1 MSDEPKND
9 ETPEEEAAEAAA
21 PEEITPAEAAP
32 EETAPEEVKAEAEE
46 ATEAAAEPE
55 KEAAALEEPAEE
67 EATPAEA
74 ADASAAS
81 EEAAPEEEP
90 AEEEPAEEEPAEEE
104 PAEEEPAEEEAAPAE
119 AADAS
124 AASEEAAPEE
134 EPAEEEAAPANAA
147 DASAASEEAAPAEE
161 AAEPEKSDKVRK
173 AEEILRQ
180 NAPRSRDEDLENA
193 FEKVVHINRCAKVV
207 KGGRR
212 FSFSALVV
220 SGDREGKVGFG
231 FGKAQEV
238 AECIKKASE
247 ASKREMV
254 KVDITENTIP
264 HRVVGEHG
272 GGRVLLRPASP
283 GTGLIAGGGVRAV
296 VEAAGIKDVLAKSLG
311 SKNPANVIKA
321 TLNALEQL
329 RSKEEI
335 YSLRGKKLAEKKSI

>member
-55 KEAAALEEPAEE
+55 KEAAAPEEPAEE

-90 AEEEPAEEEPAEEE
+90 
-104 PAEEEPAEEEAAPAE
+104 
-119 AADAS
+119 
-124 AASEEAAPEE
+124 
-134 EPAEEEAAPANAA
+134 
-147 DASAASEEAAPAEE
+147 
-161 AAEPEKSDKVRK
+161 AEPEKSDKVRK

-238 AECIKKASE
+238 

>member
-1 MSDEPKND
+1 MPPTHHANNGEHGREPQRGEVLEETQRQEHDSGEEHNDEPLLGEERVGRHAHGD
-9 ETPEEEAAEAAA
+9 EG
-21 PEEITPAEAAP
+21 
-32 EETAPEEVKAEAEE
+32 
-46 ATEAAAEPE
+46 
-55 KEAAALEEPAEE
+55 
-67 EATPAEA
+67 
-74 ADASAAS
+74 
-81 EEAAPEEEP
+81 
-90 AEEEPAEEEPAEEE
+90 
-104 PAEEEPAEEEAAPAE
+104 
-119 AADAS
+119 
-124 AASEEAAPEE
+124 
-134 EPAEEEAAPANAA
+134 N
-147 DASAASEEAAPAEE
+147 
-161 AAEPEKSDKVRK
+161 
-173 AEEILRQ
+173 
-180 NAPRSRDEDLENA
+180 
-193 FEKVVHINRCAKVV
+193 
-207 KGGRR
+207 
-212 FSFSALVV
+212 
-220 SGDREGKVGFG
+220 
-231 FGKAQEV
+231 AQEV